1 MKTFRLPLWCFAS
14 KIRKGEVTGHFCLEI
29 FKCISGYKISKFC
42 LGAVAAYCQTAS
54 IALLEV
60 YLVYILEQFEC
71 PQYICWFTI
80 RDTVCS
86 RSGASVI
93 ISMKQRS
100 CLASSLPVALEFPS
114 AELYLVTAKGVG
126 ENQVF
131 SWNYSRC
138 YSIHFVL
145 PFLSYSSIS
154 STWK

>member
-1 MKTFRLPLWCFAS
+1 M
-14 KIRKGEVTGHFCLEI
+14 
-29 FKCISGYKISKFC
+29 
-42 LGAVAAYCQTAS
+42 
-54 IALLEV
+54 
-60 YLVYILEQFEC
+60 
-71 PQYICWFTI
+71 
-80 RDTVCS
+80 CS

-154 STWK
+154 ST